1 MSESLTQTL
10 VFDVQFGAIRGS
22 AQARAAIEE
31 MASGAMGSGT
41 IKGIRSSVG
50 ALERDMKRVMASAFK
65 GGLRSEGR
73 ELYKVFRE
81 GSDAIIK
88 AREQVARIDNQLLIA
103 TDRAHRTRLMRDREE
118 LRKEIQTRTAS
129 VENRVSMLDAQAS
142 RQADMLEEASRNAAK
157 TWKQSVEKSGEKF
170 ADIVDGALN
179 LDSLDPSAMIKG
191 FGKTF
196 KDQMAPKLTQFGAK
210 NAGKGGM
217 LGGLGKAAKMLGAAG
232 AAIAGAAA
240 AIGALVAI
248 FAAAYGQ
255 AKKLNSA
262 LLEGTSA
269 ADMMH
274 TVSDKGKGLA
284 GTLTQLRDAALGTAY
299 AFRMSGEE
307 VSQMM
312 NQINESGLQIN
323 EWKDYAGAAAGS
335 MGEFATVTH
344 QAFVAS
350 KAFGT
355 SVSEIGGF
363 TATMFHEMGKGL
375 ERVDEGFRM
384 IFAGAQRSSMSTK
397 QFFTSITE
405 ASSGMALYNFR
416 LDDTV
421 ALLLDMTEVL
431 GEDLASAQSKMQGQ
445 YRNMGMEQRIQT
457 VMNAGG
463 SGVTAGIMG
472 ADLEAQRK
480 TFEKDLLTPVKGG
493 DKDKA
498 FKIAAALNDLLT
510 DEGGLD
516 TEALGKMSEEQF
528 GDTLYAL
535 RHQGQDAMAMQL
547 ENMVGLARGA
557 QGGLTNTATNLGS
570 LSRSGE
576 LVQQLM
582 EGRTLLGNKGIS
594 SFEGLNRQAY
604 ENVTGRSGEDFE
616 ILQRID
622 RDLRAEYRAEGGE
635 EKLGKFE
642 KWAVGA
648 LGNNDT
654 LDSEAMRAM
663 PVMERIARDHMKETR
678 SVAQTLKNV
687 IARTLEGIYGFV
699 AGIWSKIFGG
709 SARTTAMNQTE
720 TAIDE
725 SYDAIEKAQDS
736 ISASQEILQNQ
747 DSTALELTT
756 AKNNIERQELE
767 IAAAQKDIKEYNT
780 LYRELAMG
788 GGGAFVKASALDE
801 LRTNPA
807 NTYGSTAPDMTPTDA
822 LAETVAAAP
831 AARKDFLGKVQALQA
846 KMQIE
851 GKTDLLPN
859 RATQNPDA
867 LAAWLET
874 RRVSGELPATS
885 ASRYGSKDDEQW
897 RYYPTGGETPWGHK
911 LQVGVNPPGTYN
923 QDWMLADSQE
933 AIDRGHTGGTGY
945 YVRSSGLSDLTDED
959 QQAILDYIEGGSR
972 ETALQSHPVS
982 KDAKAKFLADNP
994 KYDPNAEGY
1003 VPDIFYDAAG
1013 WDKMFGADN
1022 RAGVLD
1028 NTIHPHEI
1036 GYKPASDEEI
1046 RAIED
1051 LADGNDDTADNTAD
1065 ILDVNQYELRELK
1078 KILSELEKQQVGA
1091 ADMAGMSGLSGSVFS
1106 KKVQS
1111 AEGRQQIVDQIR
1123 SYGRAGA
1130 FKGTG
1135 NEGRWLEAVT
1145 QLTDMGLPKA
1155 DDFIWRKG
1163 QGFLKINP
1171 NDTVM
1176 GYLEGGGPGGGGGGS
1191 LVVNINGGDQSVVYE
1206 TVRRALKSLGK

>member
-103 TDRAHRTRLMRDREE
+103 TDRAHRGRLMRDREE
-118 LRKEIQTRTAS
+118 LRKEIQTRTTS

-157 TWKQSVEKSGEKF
+157 NWKQSVEKSGEKF

-179 LDSLDPSAMIKG
+179 IDSLDPSAMIKG
-191 FGKTF
+191 FGKKF
-196 KDQMAPKLTQFGAK
+196 KDEMAPKLSKFGAK
-210 NAGKGGM
+210 HAGKGGAM
-217 LGGLGKAAKMLGAAG
+217 GGLGKAARMLGAAG

-255 AKKLNSA
+255 TKKLNSA
-262 LLEGTSA
+262 LLEGASA

-323 EWKDYAGAAAGS
+323 EWKDYAGAAGKK

-375 ERVDEGFRM
+375 DRVDEGFRM

-431 GEDLASAQSKMQGQ
+431 GEDLASSQTKMQGQ

-463 SGVTAGIMG
+463 AGVSRNIQAADLELSIAEFGKTFLEGKDQLSAGVQGIMG
-472 ADLEAQRK
+472 DVMSGGQIDA
-480 TFEKDLLTPVKGG
+480 EKLGGMGENAFGDMLYKLREQDGG
-493 DKDKA
+493 DA
-498 FKIAAALNDLLT
+498 V
-510 DEGGLD
+510 
-516 TEALGKMSEEQF
+516 
-528 GDTLYAL
+528 
-535 RHQGQDAMAMQL
+535 AMQL
-547 ENMVGLARGA
+547 ENMLGLARGSQSRGVTGA
-557 QGGLTNTATNLGS
+557 AEGLGS
-570 LSRSGE
+570 LSRQGE

-582 EGRTLLGNKGIS
+582 EGRSLLGAKGIS

-622 RDLRAEYRAEGGE
+622 RDLRAEYRAGGGE
-635 EKLGKFE
+635 ESLGKFE

-648 LGNNDT
+648 LGNNET
-654 LDSEAMRAM
+654 LEGEAMRAM

-678 SVAQTLKNV
+678 SIVQTLKNV

-699 AGIWSKIFGG
+699 AGIWGKMFGT
-709 SARTTAMNQTE
+709 SARTTAMTQTE
-720 TAIDE
+720 EAIDE
-725 SYDAIEKAQDS
+725 SYDALEKAQDS
-736 ISASQEILQNQ
+736 IAASQEITQNQ
-747 DSTALELTT
+747 DSTPLELTT
-756 AKNNIERQELE
+756 ARNNIERQELE
-767 IAAAQKDIKEYNT
+767 IAAAQKDIETYNI

-788 GGGAFVKASALDE
+788 GAGAFVKASALDE
-801 LRTNPA
+801 LRTNPD
-807 NTYGSTAPDMTPTDA
+807 NTWGSTAPDMSPTDEH
-822 LAETVAAAP
+822 AETAAGASG
-831 AARKDFLGKVQALQA
+831 RSEGFLGRVQALQA
-846 KMQIE
+846 TMQLA
-851 GKTDLLPN
+851 GKTTIPN
-859 RATQNPDA
+859 QFTQNPDA
-867 LAAWLET
+867 LAEWLES
-874 RRVSGELPATS
+874 RRTQGLPATS
-885 ASRYGSKDDEQW
+885 ARRYGSENDEQW
-897 RYYPTGGETPWGHK
+897 RYYPTGGDTPWGEN
-911 LQVGVNPPGTYN
+911 LQIGASPTGTYQ
-923 QDWMLADSQE
+923 QDWMLADDHD
-933 AIDRGHTGGTGY
+933 AIERGHPGGTGY
-945 YVRSSGLSDLTDED
+945 FVRSSGLSDLTTED
-959 QQAILDYIEGGSR
+959 QDAILDYIAGGDADAPTSS
-972 ETALQSHPVS
+972 TGVLQHWGPGGQEQ
-982 KDAKAKFLADNP
+982 FFADNP
-994 KYDPNAEGY
+994 DQDPNLDGYIPDFFLDEEGWKRMFGSDKYD
-1003 VPDIFYDAAG
+1003 DILNDVENFG
-1013 WDKMFGADN
+1013 WDM
-1022 RAGVLD
+1022 
-1028 NTIHPHEI
+1028 
-1036 GYKPASDEEI
+1036 PASGEELN
-1046 RAIED
+1046 AIED
-1051 LADGNDDTADNTAD
+1051 LADGNDDIAEETAD
-1065 ILDVNQYELRELK
+1065 ILDVDEDSLSELK

-1091 ADMAGMSGLSGSVFS
+1091 VDMAEMSGMSGGVFS
-1106 KKVQS
+1106 SKIQS
-1111 AEGRQQIVDQIR
+1111 AEGRQEIVDKIR
-1123 SYGRAGA
+1123 AYGRAGA

-1135 NEGRWLEAVT
+1135 AEGTWLQAIT
-1145 QLTDMGLPKA
+1145 QLTDMGLPQA
-1155 DDFIWRKG
+1155 NDFIWRQG

-1176 GYLEGGGPGGGGGGS
+1176 GFLDGGGPGGGGGA
-1191 LVVNINGGDQSVVYE
+1191 LQININGGDQAVVYQ
-1206 TVRRALKSLGK
+1206 TVRRALKSSGR